1 MKSVEKV
8 YNKLI
13 LIGNGFDLALGLKTS
28 YNDFLFWLLKSEVL
42 NAFVNFPNI
51 ATNKDY
57 TVYND
62 FYKEYEPIK
71 YYGFSRNVLFDVLV
85 KKGHP
90 LIPDSVRKCKDLKT
104 LQDTLKHFDIDVVP
118 KNKQSLFQ
126 KILELSEV
134 NWIDIEETY
143 FDLVKESLSSKRN
156 TTNIDELNEDLEQ
169 ISEKLKE
176 YLGEI
181 EIEFKIS
188 DADAYVSQ
196 FYDIIAKEDIIEKQQ
211 SDINPEHIY
220 FLNFNYTESLNV
232 ILEQSGLEHNDIT
245 INQIHSSAFSDKP
258 IIFGFGDEMDEV
270 YKRIEGLNDNKYFKF
285 IKSFHYFKSNKY
297 RELLRFLNSSNFQ
310 VCIYGHSCG
319 LSDRIMLNEIFEH
332 KNCKS
337 IKIYYYKDE
346 EYITKT
352 MNISRHFN
360 SNKEMR
366 EKIVNFNPKDIIPQL
381 APKQLIL

>member
-1 MKSVEKV
+1 MVKEEKI

-28 YNDFLFWLLKSEVL
+28 YKDFLFWLLKSEVL
-42 NAFVNFPNI
+42 KALENFPQI
-51 ATNKDY
+51 VTNKDY

-62 FYKEYEPIK
+62 FYKEYDYIK
-71 YYGFSRNVLFDVLV
+71 YYGFSRNTLFDVLV
-85 KKGHP
+85 KKGYAI
-90 LIPDSVRKCKDLKT
+90 IPDSVRKCKELKA
-104 LQDTLKHFDIDVVP
+104 LQDTLKHYNIEIVS

-143 FDLVKESLSSKRN
+143 FVLVKESLSSKHN

-176 YLGEI
+176 YLREI
-181 EIEFKIS
+181 EIDFKIS
-188 DADAYVSQ
+188 DANRYVKQ
-196 FYDIIAKEDIIEKQQ
+196 FYEVIAKEDIIEKQQ

-232 ILEQSGLEHNDIT
+232 ILEQSGLEHNNIT
-245 INQIHSSAFSDKP
+245 INQIHSSAFLDKP

-270 YKRIEGLNDNKYFKF
+270 YKNIEELNNNTYFKF
-285 IKSFHYFKSNKY
+285 IKSFQYFKSDRY
-297 RELLRFLNSSNFQ
+297 RELLRFLNSSNYQ

-381 APKQLIL
+381 ASKQLIL